1 MKFLFANWNIGFY
14 LLIFH
19 TILFYKEII
28 MIMIYKE
35 DIDELKRLA
44 TNTYE
49 QSKMQQINRI
59 VSGIAQLQS
68 KVRLLTIENT
78 NLKEQLKK

>member
-1 MKFLFANWNIGFY
+1 
-14 LLIFH
+14 
-19 TILFYKEII
+19 
-28 MIMIYKE
+28 MIYKE
-35 DIDELKRLA
+35 DIEELRRLA

-59 VSGIAQLQS
+59 VSGIAELQS
-68 KVRLLTIENT
+68 KVRSLTVENA

>member
-1 MKFLFANWNIGFY
+1 
-14 LLIFH
+14 
-19 TILFYKEII
+19 
-28 MIMIYKE
+28 MIYKE
-35 DIDELKRLA
+35 DIEELKRLA

-59 VSGIAQLQS
+59 VSGIAELQS
-68 KVRLLTIENT
+68 KVRSLTAENA

>member
-1 MKFLFANWNIGFY
+1 
-14 LLIFH
+14 
-19 TILFYKEII
+19 
-28 MIMIYKE
+28 MIYKE

-78 NLKEQLKK
+78 TLKEQLKK

>member
-1 MKFLFANWNIGFY
+1 
-14 LLIFH
+14 
-19 TILFYKEII
+19 

-78 NLKEQLKK
+78 TLKEQLKK